1 MSERGNRR
9 LSGSWAEV
17 LWNGLKL
24 SECTKIS
31 LKITINREDVQIGAD
46 IDTKMVSQKGE
57 GTMSLTRM
65 YSTFEEV
72 RRRIVAGED
81 VRGTIITKIKDPDAV
96 GGQIEMYQINNVSL
110 NEFPLEYEQGAVVK
124 SEIPFGF
131 TPSDMICLD
140 QIKE

>member
-96 GGQIEMYQINNVSL
+96 GGQIEMYQINNVAL